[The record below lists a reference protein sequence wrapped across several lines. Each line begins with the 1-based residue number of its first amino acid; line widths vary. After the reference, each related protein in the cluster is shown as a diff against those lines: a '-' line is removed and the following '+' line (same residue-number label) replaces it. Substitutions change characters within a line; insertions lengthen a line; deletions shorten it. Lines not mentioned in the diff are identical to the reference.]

1 MILASHARN
10 VSKVVPCHGVQVPRV
25 QLGLR
30 KSKRS
35 PMSKF
40 VRFIAENEELFYL
53 GVAFSA
59 GTVAAGVMIA
69 LVSLF

>member
-1 MILASHARN
+1 MILASHAN
-10 VSKVVPCHGVQVPRV
+10 DASKAAPCRGVQVPRV

-30 KSKRS
+30 KLKRS

-40 VRFIAENEELFYL
+40 VRFIAENEELFYV
-53 GVAFSA
+53 GVAFGA
-59 GTVAAGVMIA
+59 GTIAAGILIA

>member
-1 MILASHARN
+1 MEHY
-10 VSKVVPCHGVQVPRV
+10 HGQPVRV
-25 QLGLR
+25 QLGLVR
-30 KSKRS
+30 QKRS

-40 VRFIAENEELFYL
+40 VRFIAENEELFYV

>member
-1 MILASHARN
+1 MILASHANDASR
-10 VSKVVPCHGVQVPRV
+10 VVFYRGVQAPRV

-30 KSKRS
+30 KLKRS

-40 VRFIAENEELFYL
+40 VRFIAENEELFYV

-59 GTVAAGVMIA
+59 GTVAAGVLIA